1 MMKKEYTAAYM
12 EIIEF
17 YTEDVIITSN
27 GYDKNIQDGLEET
40 LEI

>member
-1 MMKKEYTAAYM
+1 MMKEEYTAVYM

-17 YTEDVIITSN
+17 DTEDVIITSN
-27 GYDKNIQDGLEET
+27 GHDKNIQDGLEET